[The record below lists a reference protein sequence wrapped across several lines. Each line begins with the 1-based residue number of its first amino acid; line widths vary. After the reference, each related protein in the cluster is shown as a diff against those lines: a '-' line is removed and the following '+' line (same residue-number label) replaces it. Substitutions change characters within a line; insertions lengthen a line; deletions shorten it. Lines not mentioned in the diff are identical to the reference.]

1 MALRIQTEARRKIKE
16 LQNTSDTVTYSNGV
30 RSFQLSQE
38 KLRHCRT
45 ETIYRTPTSQKT
57 LKGMTGENYPQN
69 TESDVYWYS
78 IQGNYILYFLHL
90 HL

>member
-1 MALRIQTEARRKIKE
+1 MA
-16 LQNTSDTVTYSNGV
+16 
-30 RSFQLSQE
+30 
-38 KLRHCRT
+38 
-45 ETIYRTPTSQKT
+45 
-57 LKGMTGENYPQN
+57 GENYPQN